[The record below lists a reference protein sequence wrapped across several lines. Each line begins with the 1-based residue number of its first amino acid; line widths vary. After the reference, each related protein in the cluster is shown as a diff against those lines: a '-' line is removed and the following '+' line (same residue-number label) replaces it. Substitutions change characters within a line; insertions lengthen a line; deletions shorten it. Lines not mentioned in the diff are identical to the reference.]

1 MSVIRPENFLY
12 LGLAFGLGLL
22 VGLQREWAAS
32 RLAGIRTFPLITAFG
47 ALCAVFF
54 QHDAGP
60 WVIAAGL
67 ATLAS
72 VFWMGNRAKISRGEA
87 DPGVTTE
94 VAGLVMFLVG
104 ALVMAGHAALGVVT
118 AGVVATLLQF
128 KQPLHALVKRIGE
141 DDLRALVRLV
151 IIGMVILPVLPD
163 RAYGPYEVLNPFR
176 IWLMVVL
183 IVGISMAAYVASR
196 LLGQRVGTLLSG
208 ILGGLISSTA
218 TAVSYARRS
227 TARADD
233 AKLAALVIMIAST
246 VVFARVLIEISIVA
260 PEILRD
266 VGPPLVA
273 MMALMAIVSATAF
286 MRSSSSPAGPATEAP
301 PSELRAAVIFGLLYA
316 GVLLAVAAT
325 KQHLGPTALYIV
337 AALSGLTDMDAIT
350 LSTAQLVKS
359 GTLETTTGWR
369 LILLGGMTNLVFKAG
384 AVALLGTPRLFVRIA
399 VMFGISLAGGVGLML
414 FWPW

>member
-12 LGLAFGLGLL
+12 LGLAFGRGLL

-54 QHDAGP
+54 QHEAGP
-60 WVIAAGL
+60 WVVVAGMV
-67 ATLAS
+67 TLAS

-104 ALVMAGHAALGVVT
+104 TLVMAGHAALGVVT
-118 AGVVATLLQF
+118 AGAVAALLQW
-128 KQPLHALVKRIGE
+128 KQPLHALVRRFGE

-151 IIGMVILPVLPD
+151 IIGMVILPALPD
-163 RAYGPYEVLNPFR
+163 RTYGPYDVLNPFR

-208 ILGGLISSTA
+208 VLGGLISSTA
-218 TAVSYARRS
+218 TAVSHARRS
-227 TARADD
+227 AARAGDET
-233 AKLAALVIMIAST
+233 LSALVIMIAST
-246 VVFARVLIEISIVA
+246 VVFVRVLIEIAIVA
-260 PEILRD
+260 PGILRE

-273 MMALMAIVSATAF
+273 MMGLMAIVSAIAF
-286 MRSSSSPAGPATEAP
+286 LRSRAASVEPAKETP
-301 PSELRAAVIFGLLYA
+301 PSDLKAAVIFGLLYA
-316 GVLLAVAAT
+316 GVLFAVAAA
-325 KQHLGPTALYIV
+325 KQHFGATALYIV

-350 LSTAQLVKS
+350 LSTAQLVKA
-359 GTLETTTGWR
+359 GTLETETGWR
-369 LILLGGMTNLVFKAG
+369 LILLGGMANLVFKAG
-384 AVALLGTPRLFVRIA
+384 AVALLGPPRLFGRIA
-399 VMFGISLAGGVGLML
+399 IMFGICLAGGIALVL
-414 FWPW
+414 FWPQ